1 MEEGINVFS
10 IKDLENFSG
19 IKAHTIRIWEKR
31 YGILDPERTD
41 TNIRTYN
48 ESELKKILNVA
59 YLNRNGLKISKI
71 ARLSEDELTQKVM
84 TVSSSKDRSDQDFQ
98 PGKVLMSAIRFDEGL
113 FIRTLE
119 PFIRARGIEQAYC
132 LYLHPLLLKAR
143 ILWQTGSLS
152 RAQEQFIR
160 NVIRQIIT
168 VEESR
173 LKGGDEKTRH
183 AVAMINTSDNLCENN
198 FLFYKYVLK
207 KKGFDVIYT
216 GDILPA
222 SEVVEMFR
230 IKPFDF
236 LVVNS
241 SGFDFARKKI
251 GYFSNIAR
259 SLMIRKI
266 ILTDFPGKND
276 QKLNDRILVA
286 SDPSE
291 FIKCIDN
298 LD

>member
-1 MEEGINVFS
+1 MLF
-10 IKDLENFSG
+10 
-19 IKAHTIRIWEKR
+19 
-31 YGILDPERTD
+31 
-41 TNIRTYN
+41 
-48 ESELKKILNVA
+48 
-59 YLNRNGLKISKI
+59 
-71 ARLSEDELTQKVM
+71 
-84 TVSSSKDRSDQDFQ
+84 RS
-98 PGKVLMSAIRFDEGL
+98 
-113 FIRTLE
+113 
-119 PFIRARGIEQAYC
+119 
-132 LYLHPLLLKAR
+132 
-143 ILWQTGSLS
+143 
-152 RAQEQFIR
+152 
-160 NVIRQIIT
+160 
-168 VEESR
+168 SR